1 MEINPHAFKAYD
13 VRGVY
18 PEDVNEDVAYKT
30 GLAYANFLKD
40 AKKIVVG
47 VDYRHSS
54 PALKKALIE
63 GLTDGGKDVVDIG
76 EVPTPILY
84 FGIAHYKNDG
94 GIEITAS
101 HNSGEY
107 NGIKLQKEGAMPI
120 YGENGIFDIRDAVL
134 NNDLVVAEN
143 KGSITKQEGV
153 VDEYIDYLVS
163 KVELKRPLKIV
174 IDSGNGAC
182 GFIPE
187 KIFKKLGCE
196 VETIFGE
203 PDGDFPNHIAD
214 PYREENMQDL
224 KKKVLETGADIGIAF
239 DGDGDR
245 VGLIDKKGRI
255 ASGEHQLMLLYRRV
269 LSEMKGK
276 VVMEV
281 RTSKVALN
289 DIENHGGE
297 PVMAVAGHAYV
308 LDSVFQEGAVFG
320 GETTGHIYFPKHYYD
335 YDDGL
340 FTAIKL
346 AEVVAENENFEDYLD
361 TLPVAFAS
369 KEYFVDCPDEK
380 KSERMGALAD
390 YLKENEYDFLDID
403 GVRINFPNGWALAR
417 PSNTTPHIK
426 CRMEGDTPE
435 DLIEIETNAKEL
447 FAKFGINIEE

>member
-13 VRGVY
+13 IRGLY
-18 PEDVNEDVAYKT
+18 PEDVNEEVAYKT

-47 VDYRHSS
+47 VDFRHSS
-54 PALKKALIE
+54 PALKEALIE

-84 FGIAHYKNDG
+84 FGIAHYKYDG

-101 HNSGEY
+101 HNAGEY
-107 NGIKLQKEGAMPI
+107 NGIKLQKEKALPI
-120 YGENGIFDIRDAVL
+120 YGENGIYDIRDAVL
-134 NNDLVVAEN
+134 SNDLHKAKE
-143 KGSITKQEGV
+143 KGSVETKEIVG
-153 VDEYIDYLVS
+153 EYMDYLVS
-163 KVELKRPLKIV
+163 KIQLKRSLKIV
-174 IDSGNGAC
+174 IDCGNGAC

-224 KKKVLETGADIGIAF
+224 KKKVLESGADIGIAF

-245 VGLIDKKGRI
+245 VGLIDKRGRI
-255 ASGEHQLMLLYRRV
+255 ISGEHQLMLLYRRV
-269 LSEMKGK
+269 LKEVKGK
-276 VVMEV
+276 IVMEV
-281 RTSKVALN
+281 RTSKVALG
-289 DIENHGGE
+289 DIEKHGGE

-308 LDSVFQEGAVFG
+308 LDSVFKEKAVFG

-335 YDDGL
+335 YDDGI
-340 FTAIKL
+340 FTALKL
-346 AEVVAENENFEDYLD
+346 AEVVAENEDFEKCIDE
-361 TLPVAFAS
+361 LPVAFAS
-369 KEYFVDCPDEK
+369 KEYFVDCPDEEK
-380 KSERMGALAD
+380 AGRMGSLAD
-390 YLKENEYDFLDID
+390 YLRENEYDFLDID

-426 CRMEGDTPE
+426 CRMEGDTLE
-435 DLIEIETNAKEL
+435 DLKDIEAKAREL
-447 FAKFGINIEE
+447 FGKFDINIEE